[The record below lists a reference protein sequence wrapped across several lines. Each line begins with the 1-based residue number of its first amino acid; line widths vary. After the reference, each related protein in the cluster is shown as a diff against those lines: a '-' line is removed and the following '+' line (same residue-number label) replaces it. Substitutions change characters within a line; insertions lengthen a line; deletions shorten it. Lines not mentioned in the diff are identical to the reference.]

1 MPLKRTAD
9 RKTANMANV
18 KGNAPLIK
26 NAFSLPSG
34 KEFSCPGATNV
45 CETVC
50 YAGKLERQYP
60 GVRALVL
67 HNWELLRNANLTE
80 MVDLLS
86 EMIGEFVSDC
96 DKRDAPKIFR
106 WHADGDIFSAV
117 YAVALAITCKM
128 FPDVQFWIYTR
139 SFALATAYLDDIP
152 NLSVYLS
159 VDSENESLALSY
171 KDLYPFVRLAYL
183 SDSFEKGK
191 EFMLTN
197 TGKPGAICPENAK
210 RIPLI
215 TEKGGACLTCGLCV
229 FGKADIRF
237 SSKVPKRKK
246 G

>member
-1 MPLKRTAD
+1 MQLKRTAD
-9 RKTANMANV
+9 RKTANLANV

-34 KEFSCPGATNV
+34 KAFSCPGATEV

-60 GVRALVL
+60 GVRNLVL
-67 HNWELLRNANLTE
+67 HNWNLLKDSTRKE
-80 MVDLLS
+80 MTDLLCS
-86 EMIGEFVSDC
+86 MIGDFVTDC
-96 DKRDAPKIFR
+96 EKKSAPKVFR
-106 WHADGDIFSAV
+106 WHADGDIFSDA
-117 YAVALAITCKM
+117 YAQALADTCRS

-139 SFALATAYLDDIP
+139 TLWAAPYLHGIS

-159 VDSENESLALSY
+159 VDSENKEEALMV
-171 KDLYPFVRLAYL
+171 KDVYPNIRLAYL
-183 SDSFEKGK
+183 SDSFENGK
-191 EFMLTN
+191 EFMLAE

-215 TEKGGACLTCGLCV
+215 TEKGGACLSCGLCV
-229 FGKADIRF
+229 YGKADIRF
-237 SSKVPKRKK
+237 SSKVPKRRK

>member
-1 MPLKRTAD
+1 MLKRTHD

-18 KGNAPLIK
+18 KGDASMIK

-60 GVRALVL
+60 AVRALVL
-67 HNWELLRNANLTE
+67 HNWELLRKANITQ
-80 MVDLLS
+80 MKSLLS
-86 EMIGEFVSDC
+86 DMIADFVSDC
-96 DKRDAPKIFR
+96 DKRSAPKVFR
-106 WHADGDIFSAV
+106 WHADGDIFSSD
-117 YAVALAITCKM
+117 YAYALSETCKA

-139 SFALATAYLDDIP
+139 SFGYVAYLENVP
-152 NLSVYLS
+152 NLSAYLS
-159 VDSENESLALSY
+159 VDSENKEAAFGT
-171 KDLYPFVRLAYL
+171 KDIYPFVRLAFL

-191 EFMLTN
+191 EELLAE

-215 TEKGGACLTCGLCV
+215 TEKGGACISCGLCV

-246 G
+246 A

>member
-1 MPLKRTAD
+1 MSLKRTTD
-9 RKTANMANV
+9 RKVANMAFPSG
-18 KGNAPLIK
+18 KLPKIK

-34 KEFSCPGATNV
+34 KDFSCPGATNV

-50 YAGKLERQYP
+50 YAGKLEKQYP
-60 GVRALVL
+60 NVRKLVL
-67 HNWELLRNANLTE
+67 HNWELLKDSSCAE
-80 MVDLLS
+80 MVSLLGDMIS
-86 EMIGEFVSDC
+86 EFRKEC
-96 DKRDAPKIFR
+96 ERWDAPKVFR
-106 WHADGDIFSAV
+106 WHADGDIFSAD
-117 YAVALAITCKM
+117 YAEAIELTCLD

-139 SFALATAYLDDIP
+139 SFEYVGFIQGIP

-159 VDSENESLALSY
+159 VDSENRNSALETKKEFPS
-171 KDLYPFVRLAYL
+171 VRLAYL

-191 EFMLTN
+191 EFMLTE

-215 TEKGGACLTCGLCV
+215 TEKGGACLSCGLCV

-246 G
+246 A